1 GDRLLR
7 QLQDI
12 GDDGLDHPGQ
22 GLDLMGEFEK
32 GFGGDGQ
39 WSSAES
45 GRRKP
50 RVVKQPPIATQVR
63 GPTFGASQDV
73 GFYTCGQGDGRMWFL
88 NGGRILSRLS
98 RTPSEAWGV
107 RDGIAPDVV
116 AGRRRFRRSR
126 VRDPGSRCRLPR
138 SRSAGSAVS

>member
-1 GDRLLR
+1 MDLRGRVRAFGVWLLCGQGPPWKGKEVMLRCRRSLSWGDRLLR

-32 GFGGDGQ
+32 GFGGDGR

-50 RVVKQPPIATQVR
+50 RVVKQPPIATQGEHR
-63 GPTFGASQDV
+63 GAPFPWRGEMRFAS
-73 GFYTCGQGDGRMWFL
+73 
-88 NGGRILSRLS
+88 
-98 RTPSEAWGV
+98 
-107 RDGIAPDVV
+107 
-116 AGRRRFRRSR
+116 
-126 VRDPGSRCRLPR
+126 
-138 SRSAGSAVS
+138 